1 MSLIGLLV
9 IVIVFGV
16 LFAVVEWIPLPP
28 PFKLAVR
35 VILALIFILVLL
47 GQIGWLGAA
56 DVRIR

>member
-9 IVIVFGV
+9 IVI
-16 LFAVVEWIPLPP
+16 A
-28 PFKLAVR
+28 AR

-47 GQIGWLGAA
+47 GQVGWLGAA